1 MRILFLFL
9 AGLFSTELF
18 AQTPISGIINEY
30 SPVTG
35 INSCANSATLPNT
48 SDFSVGDKI
57 LIIQMKGATINQTN
71 TAAFGTITAI
81 NNAGNYEFNSIAAI
95 NGNEITFDNA
105 MLNAYDISGLVQLI
119 TVPQYQNVTVTATLT
134 AQPWNG
140 TSGGVLVF
148 EVAGTLTLQS
158 NISANGIGFR
168 GGAVSTNY
176 YVAGDCSDTDYFFT
190 ANLALGA
197 YKGEGVTEV
206 PANMR
211 TGRGALANGGGG
223 GNNLNSGGGGGSNY
237 GGGGVGGNEWTGC
250 STFANGGEDGVP
262 LIFPGKIFMGGGG
275 GGGHQNNSTATV
287 GGNGGGI
294 ILIKAGEV
302 VGNGNSISS
311 NGASVTIDSEIDAA
325 GGGGAG
331 GSVFLD
337 ITTYTGAI
345 DISVT
350 GGDGGDVNNGFTG
363 GSTGAQCHGTGGGAG
378 GGLIAFSGVSV
389 PGVPNLILTGG
400 TAGLTLNTQSSCYNT
415 TYGAAPGQDGGTQT
429 GLVFNESTTP
439 ANPSAIITNAGSDI
453 SICTSNPVTLGGTP
467 VATGGTTPYTYAWL
481 PATGLNNPA
490 LANPQATPVSTT
502 TYTLTVTDNN
512 GCIGRDTI
520 IVSVGIININ
530 ITAPEDSI
538 CPSDAL
544 ALTVSGSTSNLLW
557 STGATTTSVTV
568 NNPGNYWVSSQS
580 GGCTASDT
588 ILIAQNNPPLVALG
602 NDIINCTPTAVQLSA
617 PVLSNTTYLWSTGA
631 TTNSVSVNTDGTYW
645 LQITDGCGTSSDTV
659 EISTTTIAVN
669 AGNDSTLCT
678 SSSIMLGE
686 TPVATGGTSPYTY
699 AWLPAAGLD
708 NATLANPEAIP
719 TNTTTY
725 TLTVTDDNGC
735 LGHDTII
742 LTIGSGSVAITAPEN
757 TICPGDALTLTATA
771 NADSYVWSTGETT
784 AAVTINTPGDYWVQ
798 STTAD
803 CDANDTITITAG
815 EAPVFSLGND
825 TIVCSDISHNLKIPN
840 VFNGD
845 YLWSNG
851 ETTQSINVEG
861 SGIYWLQVANGC
873 GTGIDS
879 IVVTFQSDSSKHVF
893 FPNCFTPNSDKTNEE
908 FVLLNAP
915 ANEYDFTVYN
925 RWGNIIFQSFEPS
938 NNWDG
943 TYKGRDVEE
952 GVYYFVA
959 TFKDCKGE
967 RLRKAGHIT
976 VLR

>member
-1 MRILFLFL
+1 MRKSALYFVALLLVIIPFF
-9 AGLFSTELF
+9 AS
-18 AQTPISGIINEY
+18 AQTNISGVINVY
-30 SPVTG
+30 TPVTG
-35 INSCANSATLPNT
+35 FTGCNSVTVQSSAGFT
-48 SDFSVGDKI
+48 VGTKA
-57 LIIQMKGATINQTN
+57 LIIQMKGADIDQSN
-71 TAAFGTITAI
+71 TAAFGTITDYH
-81 NNAGNYEFNSIAAI
+81 NAGNYEII
-95 NGNEITFDNA
+95 HITGITGNTIDYEFQL
-105 MLNAYDISGLVQLI
+105 LNQYDLTGKVQLI
-119 TVPQYQNVTVTATLT
+119 TIPEYTNATVTGTLT
-134 AQPWNG
+134 GAPWDG
-140 TSGGVLVF
+140 TVGGVLIFIASGNV
-148 EVAGTLTLQS
+148 TM
-158 NISANGIGFR
+158 NGDIDNSGKGFR
-168 GGAVSTNY
+168 GGNY
-176 YVAGDCSDTDYFFT
+176 SLPFSQCHYTDYYYPIG
-190 ANLALGA
+190 NGA
-197 YKGEGVTEV
+197 GAEKGEGISNIIVGKES
-206 PANMR
+206 
-211 TGRGALANGGGG
+211 GRGPLANGGGG
-223 GNNLNSGGGGGSNY
+223 GNAHN
-237 GGGGVGGNEWTGC
+237 
-250 STFANGGEDGVP
+250 
-262 LIFPGKIFMGGGG
+262 GGGG
-275 GGGHQNNSTATV
+275 GGGNAATGGLGGHEYDGSFCSGSMNTNTRGIGGNSLNYSNALEKIYLGGGGGGGQQNNNEGMLGTD
-287 GGNGGGI
+287 GGGI
-294 ILIKAGEV
+294 IIIKA
-302 VGNGNSISS
+302 NSIINNGFEIFS
-311 NGASVTIDSEIDAA
+311 NGIDAPLSGLDAA

-331 GSVFLD
+331 GTILLD
-337 ITTYTGAI
+337 VQNFTNVLT
-345 DISVT
+345 VT
-350 GGDGGDVNNGFTG
+350 AGGGKGGDIDHSNPNCWGPG
-363 GSTGAQCHGTGGGAG
+363 GGGAG
-378 GGLIAFSGVSV
+378 GVTWFSNPPPGNVTSILSGGL
-389 PGVPNLILTGG
+389 
-400 TAGLTLNTQSSCYNT
+400 AGLRITPSSSCYNT
-415 TYGAAPGQDGGTQT
+415 SHGGTDGNI
-429 GLVFNESTTP
+429 GLSLNGLNIPESSIPISTILTH
-439 ANPSAIITNAGSDI
+439 AGNDT
-453 SICTSNPVTLGGTP
+453 SICTTTTFALGNTP
-467 VATGGTTPYTYAWL
+467 IATGGTTPYTYAWL

-538 CPSDAL
+538 CPGDAL

-602 NDIINCTPTAVQLSA
+602 NDIINCTPTDVQLSA

-631 TTNSVSVNTDGTYW
+631 TTNSVTVNADGTYW
-645 LQITDGCGTSSDTV
+645 LEITDGCGTSSDTV
-659 EISTTTIAVN
+659 EITTTTIAVN
-669 AGNDSTLCT
+669 AGNDTTLCN
-678 SSSIMLGE
+678 SSSIILGA
-686 TPVATGGTSPYTY
+686 TPVATGGTAPYTY
-699 AWLPAAGLD
+699 AWLPSADLD
-708 NATLANPEAIP
+708 NATLANPTATP
-719 TNTTTY
+719 TATTTY

-735 LGHDTII
+735 LGHDTIL
-742 LTIGSGSVAITAPEN
+742 LTIGEGSVAITAPEN

-771 NADSYVWSTGETT
+771 NADSYLWSTGEST
-784 AAVTINTPGDYWVQ
+784 AAIDINTPGDYWVQ
-798 STTAD
+798 STTGD
-803 CDANDTITITAG
+803 CDANDTITIAAG

-825 TIVCSDISHNLKIPN
+825 TVVCSDISHNLKIPN

-861 SGIYWLQVANGC
+861 SGTYWLQVENGC

-893 FPNCFTPNSDKTNEE
+893 FPNCFTPNSDKTNET

-925 RWGNIIFQSFEPS
+925 RWGNIIFQSFEPT